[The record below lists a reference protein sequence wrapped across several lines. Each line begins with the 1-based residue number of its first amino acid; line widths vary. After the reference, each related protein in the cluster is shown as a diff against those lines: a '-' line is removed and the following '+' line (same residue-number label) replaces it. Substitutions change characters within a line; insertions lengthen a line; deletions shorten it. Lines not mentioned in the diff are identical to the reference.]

1 MEDPPPSL
9 RGPRVRHSSQSE
21 ESPAGEVF
29 CVSAEADQTPIPR
42 SSSASDI
49 MEPLVKGALP
59 VTDTSSHT
67 DPTHCPSH
75 SPAHSL
81 EAADSIYEHLCRIPE
96 PQLSFVPD
104 WTFLEAT
111 PTATPSLAEGGGRGE
126 TEYDLTLEGA
136 EQGPE
141 EKEEE
146 PEPGD
151 QSFYECLE
159 QCEAEQVT
167 NQKPLCRQ
175 DATESLIDVDS
186 APHAGLRLRNKKRS
200 GGGVHVTFRPS
211 TESVH
216 FLNPL
221 DPKEAH
227 WKSRL
232 RRLGHFSAHSHPG
245 AGPASKLREASEE
258 GEGVR
263 SRQQGALLGGVYKS
277 VAHALSKP
285 RSHGK
290 ATTSDAHLKDMHL
303 KDAHLKDAHLRDLYT
318 HFIAYFG
325 RKSPGEDLR

>member
-1 MEDPPPSL
+1 M
-9 RGPRVRHSSQSE
+9 
-21 ESPAGEVF
+21 GEVF
-29 CVSAEADQTPIPR
+29 CVSAEVDQTPLPR
-42 SSSASDI
+42 SSSTSDI

-59 VTDTSSHT
+59 VSDTPSHT

-81 EAADSIYEHLCRIPE
+81 EAADSIYEHLCQVPE
-96 PQLSFVPD
+96 PQLTFVPD

-111 PTATPSLAEGGGRGE
+111 STTTPTLPDGGGRE
-126 TEYDLTLEGA
+126 DDLTLE
-136 EQGPE
+136 EVEPGPE

-151 QSFYECLE
+151 QSFYDCLE
-159 QCEAEQVT
+159 QCETEQAT
-167 NQKPLCRQ
+167 NPKPLYRQ
-175 DATESLIDVDS
+175 DATERLIDVDS
-186 APHAGLRLRNKKRS
+186 APHSGLRPRTKKRP
-200 GGGVHVTFRPS
+200 GGGVHVKFRPS

-221 DPKEAH
+221 DPKEAY

-245 AGPASKLREASEE
+245 AGPTTKIREASED
-258 GEGVR
+258 GEVVR

-285 RSHGK
+285 KSHGK
-290 ATTSDAHLKDMHL
+290 AAASDAHLKD
-303 KDAHLKDAHLRDLYT
+303 LYS
-318 HFIAYFG
+318 HFIGYFG
-325 RKSPGEDLR
+325 KKAPGEDPRWRTTTREA